1 VLTPTT
7 GGPAFPFDTT
17 APAGQA
23 DFTLIA
29 NIAGLAATAF
39 PVGVGPDGLPLSAQ
53 ILSRSETTTLS
64 LAARLA
70 TPVPSPEPF
79 R

>member
-7 GGPAFPFDTT
+7 GGPAFPFDKT

-39 PVGVGPDGLPLSAQ
+39 PIGLSSDGLPLSAQ
-53 ILSRSETTTLS
+53 ILSRREALTLS

-70 TPVPSPEPF
+70 TPPPPPERF